1 MLYSTFYMA
10 KFAINK
16 NLIFDG
22 NDNNSIDKEINPT
35 ESPEIPSIIPDIP
48 VKEIHPEEEVPNKTI
63 PEEEI
68 DPKNIPE
75 IELPNEDE
83 VPKVTDYQIKKVH

>member
-1 MLYSTFYMA
+1 MLYSTFYIS

-22 NDNNSIDKEINPT
+22 NDNNSKERKNNPT
-35 ESPEIPSIIPDIP
+35 GSTVVPPIIPDIP
-48 VKEIHPEEEVPNKTI
+48 EKEIHPEEEVPNKTI

-68 DPKNIPE
+68 NPKNIPE

-83 VPKVTDYQIKKVH
+83 VPKFTDYQIKKIH